1 MNAYPFLYQ
10 LVRAALRVWH
20 PVFRVTGRE
29 NIPQGQNLVICGNHS
44 GMMDPAW
51 VLFAMK
57 ASKEC
62 PAIVAKEEVMRIPVI
77 GPILR
82 HVGVFPVKRG
92 ENDVNAVKHG
102 LAALKSGKSLLLF
115 PEGTRVKKGKVV
127 EPKSGAVMFAVR
139 TGVPILPVYLENKR
153 FPFSPMR
160 CVIGAPWTPPVEGK
174 KATPEELHNLARE
187 LMDKIYVLGET
198 Q

>member
-1 MNAYPFLYQ
+1 MSAYPFLYQ
-10 LVRAALRVWH
+10 LVHAALRVWH

-29 NIPQGQNLVICGNHS
+29 NIPQEQNLVICGNHV

-57 ASKEC
+57 LRKDC
-62 PAIVAKEEVMRIPVI
+62 PAIIAKEEVLKIPVI
-77 GPILR
+77 GPILKS
-82 HVGVFPVKRG
+82 VGVFPVRRG

-102 LAALKSGKSLLLF
+102 LGALKSGKSLLLF

-139 TGVPILPVYLENKR
+139 TATPILPVYLETRR

-160 CVIGAPWTPPVEGK
+160 CVIGKPWTPPVEGR
-174 KATPEELHNLARE
+174 KASPEELHSLAKE
-187 LMDKIYVLGET
+187 LMSIIYALGEDK
-198 Q
+198 